1 MKHNSIKR
9 GLFMAVAVAGL
20 LTGCQKENGP
30 VTLGIETEG
39 VGGSHNGAKVII
51 DNTYTPVW
59 EGDESVIIN
68 GETKEVVLT
77 GGQAQLQGLTEAETY
92 RAFYPA
98 SMVSSTDI
106 STSESISMTLP
117 SNQTYNVDANGN
129 QQVVLPMGAYMTDN
143 SGTLQF
149 KNLCSLVKLTVSNT
163 NANATDAITVTGVE
177 LSTSNTSVNLCGT
190 GSATVNGTATAFAVS
205 SNGSQSITLGLGDD
219 GVEIAG
225 GSNHVFYFV
234 VAPFATSSSLTFTVH
249 ADGMSD
255 FTKTVNNKTL
265 PRNVLA
271 GASISISG
279 TPVPPIAGGL
289 FQVDAQGTMVK
300 FATGNL
306 RCTVNGTDTTWNF
319 CENQYD
325 YDVNN
330 NGSNGT
336 WDYFGWSTDNSNGFQ
351 YGMSQSTTC
360 SMVSNHYKGN
370 FVDWGEAVNN
380 QLGSGWRTLT
390 KDEWAYIFNTRTGA
404 TIGSAHDTCRFAF
417 AYVNGVNSIILFP
430 NNEDFSWPDVT
441 IPSNINYRN
450 GWQNASTYDITAWKK
465 LESAGCVLLPAAG
478 YRTGSS
484 IVNDNQ
490 AGYYW
495 TETPGPTNQNAYV
508 VVLQASPVILYIGHS
523 RSDGYSVR
531 LVQNQ
536 TQK

>member
-1 MKHNSIKR
+1 MKHKSIKR

-39 VGGSHNGAKVII
+39 VGGSHSGAKVII

-59 EGDESVIIN
+59 EGGESVRIN

-271 GASISISG
+271 GASISIS
-279 TPVPPIAGGL
+279 TPVPPSDGTFL
-289 FQVDAQGTMVK
+289 VDANGTKVE
-300 FATGNL
+300 FASGNL
-306 RCTVNGTDTTWNF
+306 RYTTSGTYHWSF
-319 CENQYD
+319 CANQYD
-325 YDVNN
+325 YNTNN
-330 NGSNGT
+330 YGSSV
-336 WDYFGWSTDNSNGFQ
+336 WDYFGWSTDGATFSYGLNTSND
-351 YGMSQSTTC
+351 Y
-360 SMVSNHYKGN
+360 VYIGN
-370 FVDWGEAVNN
+370 FSDWGNAVNN
-380 QLGSGWRTLT
+380 QGNLGTGWRTLS
-390 KDEWAYIFNTRTGA
+390 KDEWTYLFNSRPGA
-404 TIGSAHDTCRFAF
+404 TIEGSHGLRY
-417 AYVNGVNSIILFP
+417 AYAIVNSTRGIILFP
-430 NNEDFSWPDVT
+430 DGGVTKPNNVTMPTTYNRYLSWNSA
-441 IPSNINYRN
+441 PSYSTTD
-450 GWQNASTYDITAWKK
+450 WNA
-465 LESAGCVLLPAAG
+465 LESAGCVFLPAAG
-478 YRTGSS
+478 YRIKTTGDEYNAVGHYWSS
-484 IVNDNQ
+484 TND
-490 AGYYW
+490 GDRY
-495 TETPGPTNQNAYV
+495 AYSV
-508 VVLQASPVILYIGHS
+508 QFQEAQVRPNSSGFRWY
-523 RSDGYSVR
+523 GYSVR
-531 LVQNQ
+531 LVRNQ
-536 TQK
+536 TQN